1 MSISIESKGFENN
14 EQVLKFISEN
24 IENHN
29 KEMLIAL
36 GETIVA
42 EARSN
47 LQNNTNINSGTLL
60 ASIIILEENDDE
72 IIIGTREDY
81 AGYIE
86 YGRGPVRPKDPDGWL
101 HWIDKSTGKDVF
113 AKFAK
118 ATEPMP
124 FMEPAVISNAL
135 KFPEVYIDA
144 TEDMIRKNESNKQD
158 NI

>member
-1 MSISIESKGFENN
+1 MSIEITSRGFENN
-14 EQVLKFISEN
+14 YLILNYIKTSIDT
-24 IENHN
+24 HN
-29 KEMLIAL
+29 MDMLHKL

-60 ASIIILEENDDE
+60 SSIMILEENENE
-72 IIIGTREDY
+72 IVLGTREDY

-101 HWIDKSTGKDVF
+101 HWVSKDGKDIF

-118 ATEPMP
+118 ATEPSP
-124 FMEPAVISNAL
+124 FMEPAVIQHSQDFTN
-135 KFPEVYIDA
+135 VYIKA
-144 TEDMIRKNESNKQD
+144 TEEMIKKK
-158 NI
+158 

>member
-14 EQVLKFISEN
+14 EEVMKFIRDN
-24 IENHN
+24 IDSHN
-29 KEMLIAL
+29 QEMLIKL

-60 ASIIILEENDDE
+60 SSIMILEENDNE
-72 IIIGTREDY
+72 IILGTREDY

-101 HWIDKSTGKDVF
+101 HWIDKDTGKDVF

-124 FMEPAVISNAL
+124 FLEPAVITHTQN
-135 KFPEVYIDA
+135 FPEVYA
-144 TEDMIRKNESNKQD
+144 SETEEMMNKL
-158 NI
+158 